1 MSWTAGC
8 LLAGSALALGQAL
21 QINNGFLHPTAFA
34 WLIAALALAVAGVIT
49 ARGARQDG
57 AARMILP
64 YVLLA
69 GVFVQCGQLLA
80 APPLL
85 YANIRRGVDDPML
98 LASTIALAL
107 LACFAI
113 IPERLRR
120 IRIAAFS
127 IFVVLHAALGVWTIR
142 TVPHP
147 EIDVVVVQQKAI
159 DKLAVGRS
167 PYSLTFRDIYRA
179 NSQFYAEGMSS
190 GKRVQFGLP
199 YPPLTLAFIA
209 PAEWLFGDLRFAQV
223 VALSAAALLI
233 ASLGWTPHA
242 ILGGAVL
249 LTTPRVLFQLE
260 QGWTEPFAIF
270 LIALSTTLIW
280 RRSPNF
286 PVALGLTMAI
296 KQYLAVALLMLPIVP
311 LPRVMPR
318 RRAAWIAIGTGAAAT
333 LPFAIWDPGGFVDS
347 VVLLQFREP
356 FRQESLSV
364 LAWLA
369 GHDIYLPTIAT
380 TAVAGTLAAAAAMV
394 MLPRSAGGFA
404 AGMMLIA
411 FALFAFGKKAFC
423 NYYFF
428 VLGAMALAIATAGED
443 RSHERDA
450 IPDAPALESV
460 EG

>member
-21 QINNGFLHPTAFA
+21 QVNNGFLHPTAFA
-34 WLIAALALAVAGVIT
+34 WLVAALALATGAAIT
-49 ARGARQDG
+49 ARGSRMDA
-57 AARMILP
+57 AARTILP
-64 YVLLA
+64 YGLLGGVL
-69 GVFVQCGQLLA
+69 VQCGQLLA
-80 APPLL
+80 APPLM
-85 YANIRRGVDDPML
+85 YANIRRGVDDPTL
-98 LASTIALAL
+98 FAITIALAL

-120 IRIAAFS
+120 IRIATFS
-127 IFVVLHAALGVWTIR
+127 IFVVLHAALGIWAIR

-147 EIDVVVVQQKAI
+147 DIDVVVVQQKAI

-167 PYSLTFRDIYRA
+167 PYSLTFRDIYRS
-179 NSQFYAEGMSS
+179 NPEFYAEGMSS
-190 GKRVQFGLP
+190 GTRVQFGLP

-209 PAEWLFGDLRFAQV
+209 PADWLFGDLRFAQII
-223 VALSAAALLI
+223 ALSAAALLI

-242 ILGGAVL
+242 MLGGAVL

-270 LIALSTTLIW
+270 LVALATALIW
-280 RRSPNF
+280 RRSANF
-286 PVALGLTMAI
+286 PVALGLSMAI
-296 KQYLAVALLMLPIVP
+296 KQYLAVAVLMMPIVP
-311 LPRVMPR
+311 LPRGMPR
-318 RRAAWIAIGTGAAAT
+318 LRAARIAIGTGAAVT
-333 LPFAIWDPGGFVDS
+333 LPFALWDPGGFINS

-369 GHDIYLPTIAT
+369 GHEIYLPTIAT
-380 TAVAGTLAAAAAMV
+380 TAVAGTLAAAAAIV

-443 RSHERDA
+443 CSHESGGVRDA
-450 IPDAPALESV
+450 GPP
-460 EG
+460 